1 MQKLLCRKI
10 NKVSTKVK
18 REITNLKKLHDID
31 ELSGENGRVL
41 GFIYHNKE
49 KIYQKDIEKEFGITR
64 STASNT
70 ISLLEKKGFLKR
82 NNSEEDQRLKS
93 LVLTEKGID
102 HVKIVSYELS
112 KFDKEIEDNFT
123 DDELNQFISYLEKLE
138 KILDERKKNND

>member
-93 LVLTEKGID
+93 LVLTEKGIN

>member
-1 MQKLLCRKI
+1 M
-10 NKVSTKVK
+10 
-18 REITNLKKLHDID
+18 
-31 ELSGENGRVL
+31 
-41 GFIYHNKE
+41 
-49 KIYQKDIEKEFGITR
+49 
-64 STASNT
+64 
-70 ISLLEKKGFLKR
+70 EKKGFLKR

-93 LVLTEKGID
+93 LVLTEKGIN

>member
-41 GFIYHNKE
+41 GFIYHNNE
-49 KIYQKDIEKEFGITR
+49 KVYQKDIEKEFGITR

-93 LVLTEKGID
+93 LVLTEKGIN

-112 KFDKEIEDNFT
+112 KFDKENEDNFT

>member
-70 ISLLEKKGFLKR
+70 TSLLEKKGFLKR

-93 LVLTEKGID
+93 LVLTEKGIN

>member
-49 KIYQKDIEKEFGITR
+49 KVYQKDIEKEFGITR

-93 LVLTEKGID
+93 LVLTEKGIN

>member
-49 KIYQKDIEKEFGITR
+49 KVYQKDIEKEFGITR

-93 LVLTEKGID
+93 LVLTEKGIN

-123 DDELNQFISYLEKLE
+123 DDELNQFISYLKKLE

>member
-82 NNSEEDQRLKS
+82 NSSEEDQRLKS
-93 LVLTEKGID
+93 LVLTEKGIN

>member
-41 GFIYHNKE
+41 GFIYHNKD

-93 LVLTEKGID
+93 LVLTEKGIN

>member
-10 NKVSTKVK
+10 NKVSTKIK

-93 LVLTEKGID
+93 LVLTEKGIN

>member
-64 STASNT
+64 STASNN

-82 NNSEEDQRLKS
+82 NSSEEDQRLKS
-93 LVLTEKGID
+93 LVLTEKGIN

>member
-70 ISLLEKKGFLKR
+70 ITLLEKKGFLKR
-82 NNSEEDQRLKS
+82 NSSEEDQRLKS
-93 LVLTEKGID
+93 LVLTEKGIN

>member
-31 ELSGENGRVL
+31 ELSGENVRVL

-82 NNSEEDQRLKS
+82 NSSEEDQRLKS
-93 LVLTEKGID
+93 LVLTEKGIN